1 MRAIE
6 NVMTVLFLTA
16 AVLLLPAFIRYRTA
30 ASAASCSADAAVQ
43 EMLQSVEAMG
53 QLKSADYEHCMDAL
67 NYCGYRGALHV
78 KATVYEAGAD
88 GAYSYEI
95 IWDEIADGLMK
106 NGVYVF
112 PENCYIIASASGDI
126 GSAAGLCSVFFSLKP
141 VRQFIYIGGGI

>member
-6 NVMTVLFLTA
+6 NVMTVLFLAA
-16 AVLLLPAFIRYRTA
+16 AVLLFPAFIRSRTA
-30 ASAASCSADAAVQ
+30 ASAASCSADAAVR

-88 GAYSYEI
+88 GTYSYEI

-112 PENCYIIASASGDI
+112 PENCYVIASAPADI
-126 GSAAGLCSVFFSLKP
+126 GSIGKACSAIFGLRSV
-141 VRQFIYIGGGI
+141 RHFIYIGGGI